1 MLENKLSSEYWKKL
15 YHLLHEKK
23 LKNYLDSLY
32 QLETNVEENIP
43 IIRQKIFGDQEF
55 LELSKRLVSYNP
67 QTKDK
72 NIKRVYRFKDFS
84 LKMTTSRLEKMY
96 HISDLKHLIQFH
108 FAKTFS
114 DFINLLSNYLNT
126 QSFHFDSFTI
136 MVCNEYTNA
145 YIPYFFYRL
154 DEDFKHNFYINLNDE
169 IFSIKDNYEV
179 IKVTSELTNN
189 PFFRKRI
196 SNKILKDFQYI
207 FLYRDTIFD
216 VDFLYVFFFK
226 KDLEEF
232 LANEEYKKIYS
243 ILRNT
248 YFLFKR
254 EDNIL
259 FEHNQKILKRM
270 VFSYTYYQVK
280 KILCKFGEIMV
291 YNIYLDK
298 EINDFDILNQ
308 NIEAIKKI
316 FKNQYNFLLIR
327 NRINQIWII
336 FKNDERLKKECDD
349 IIIQLENLLSIEFKI
364 FSKSYNIKSWSFLEI

>member
-1 MLENKLSSEYWKKL
+1 MLENKLSSEYWKRL
-15 YHLLHEKK
+15 YHILHEKK
-23 LKNYLDSLY
+23 LKKYLDNLY
-32 QLETNVEENIP
+32 RLEDNLEEKIP
-43 IIRQKIFGDQEF
+43 KIRQKIFGDQEF

-72 NIKRVYRFKDFS
+72 NIKRVYSFKDFS
-84 LKMTTSRLEKMY
+84 LKMSTSRLEKMY
-96 HISDLKHLIQFH
+96 DIPDLKHLIRFH

-114 DFINLLSNYLNT
+114 VFTNLLTNYLNS
-126 QSFHFDSFTI
+126 QRFHFDSFTI
-136 MVCNEYTNA
+136 MVCNEYTNS

-154 DEDFKHNFYINLNDE
+154 DEYFKHNFYINLNDE
-169 IFSIKDNYEV
+169 IFSIKEDYEV

-189 PFFRKRI
+189 PFFKKRI
-196 SNKILKDFQYI
+196 SNEILKNLQFIYL
-207 FLYRDTIFD
+207 FRDTIVD

-226 KDLEEF
+226 NGLEEF
-232 LANEEYKKIYS
+232 LANEEYKKIHT

-280 KILCKFGEIMV
+280 KLLCKFGEIMV

-308 NIEAIKKI
+308 NIEAIKNI
-316 FKNQYNFLLIR
+316 FKNQHNFLLIR
-327 NRINQIWII
+327 NHINQISIV
-336 FKNDERLKKECDD
+336 FKNDEKLKKECDD
-349 IIIQLENLLSIEFKI
+349 IFMQFESLLNIEFKV
-364 FSKSYNIKSWSFLEI
+364 FSKSYNIKSWSYLEI

>member
-1 MLENKLSSEYWKKL
+1 LHACRSTLEDP
-15 YHLLHEKK
+15 HEKK
-23 LKNYLDSLY
+23 LKKYLDNLY
-32 QLETNVEENIP
+32 RLEDNLEEKIP
-43 IIRQKIFGDQEF
+43 KIRQKIFGDQEF

-67 QTKDK
+67 QTKDN
-72 NIKRVYRFKDFS
+72 NIKRVYSFKDFS
-84 LKMTTSRLEKMY
+84 LKMSTSRLEKMY
-96 HISDLKHLIQFH
+96 HIPDLKHLIQFH

-114 DFINLLSNYLNT
+114 DFTNLLTNYLNS
-126 QSFHFDSFTI
+126 QRFHFDSFTI
-136 MVCNEYTNA
+136 MVCNEYTNT

-154 DEDFKHNFYINLNDE
+154 DEYFKHNFYINLNDE
-169 IFSIKDNYEV
+169 IFSIKEDYEV

-196 SNKILKDFQYI
+196 SNEILKNLQFIYL
-207 FLYRDTIFD
+207 FRDTIVD

-226 KDLEEF
+226 NGLEEF
-232 LANEEYKKIYS
+232 LANEEYKKIHT

-280 KILCKFGEIMV
+280 KLLCKFGEIMV

-308 NIEAIKKI
+308 NIEAIKNI
-316 FKNQYNFLLIR
+316 FKNQHNFLLIR
-327 NRINQIWII
+327 NHINQISIV
-336 FKNDERLKKECDD
+336 FKNDEKLKKECDD
-349 IIIQLENLLSIEFKI
+349 IFMQFESLLNIEFKV
-364 FSKSYNIKSWSFLEI
+364 FSKSYNINHGLF